1 MKKYVIKSIKGN
13 TIENL
18 LSRFTYSYSSNTH
31 FYKLEIPADVEE
43 PVENLGTVY
52 RLFNFGIHT
61 VNVDIYL
68 GDVLARKL
76 ECEANSFIDFT
87 LEGEE
92 TLNNIQGSSSFSWT
106 FQEAY
111 LFKHS
116 LVLINKQND
125 KVSRFFETTTGV
137 GKPCNNLFSTATW
150 TNGKLEISGI
160 VSGGMYDNYMTS
172 DFIPV
177 TGNRT
182 LIAKGHYEDVIYPI
196 SIFAYNSTGV
206 MVKQST
212 NTYCELPESA
222 VNVRITFNALDKTNI
237 DKINIMLEYN
247 QVPSVY
253 EEYYEG
259 YKIRILSDSF
269 NYEIIV
275 NDALNTG
282 AIITYDNHNYKI
294 NGQVVN
300 ATLSNLGIL
309 ELYSTDII
317 TIDSMI
323 SPIFDVEV
331 FEDYSG
337 NTIESPAE
345 LINSEYLYWDSS
357 IHRYRVSP
365 TGEIVKN
372 IKEIIKLKLPKGG
385 GMSG

>member
-31 FYKLEIPADVEE
+31 FYKLETPAED
-43 PVENLGTVY
+43 LGTVY

-68 GDVLARKL
+68 GDVIARKL
-76 ECEANSFIDFT
+76 DCEANSFIDFT
-87 LEGEE
+87 LEGGE

-116 LVLINKQND
+116 LVLINKQD
-125 KVSRFFETTTGV
+125 EKVSRFFDTTTGV
-137 GKPCNNLFSTATW
+137 GKPCNNLFNTTTW

-160 VSGGMYDNYMTS
+160 ITGGMYENYMTS

-182 LIAKGHYEDVIYPI
+182 LIAKGYCGDTIYPI

-222 VNVRITFNALDKTNI
+222 VKVRFTLNALDKTNI
-237 DKINIMLEYN
+237 SKINIMLEYN

-253 EEYYEG
+253 EQYYEG
-259 YKIRILSDSF
+259 YKIRILSNSF
-269 NYEIIV
+269 NYEITV

-282 AIITYDNHNYKI
+282 AIIEYDNHTYKM
-294 NGQVVN
+294 NGQTIN

-309 ELYSTDII
+309 ELHSIDTIK
-317 TIDSMI
+317 IDSMI

-331 FEDYSG
+331 FDDYSG
-337 NTIESPAE
+337 ATIESPTE
-345 LINSEYLYWDSS
+345 LVYSEYLYWDSS
-357 IHRYRVSP
+357 IHKYRVSP
-365 TGEIVKN
+365 TGEVVNN
-372 IKEIIKLKLPKGG
+372 IKDIIKLKLPKGG
-385 GMSG
+385 GISG